1 MIQRHKIMLLIRL
14 KPGYPQRIL
23 AGIRKYAIG
32 FNHWLWQGASP
43 DTKAIKLIK
52 DWKPDGIIG
61 TIRSSRMARELE
73 ALRIPTVDVGGFI
86 EQSESVTVG
95 PDNVQLGKMAAEYF
109 LGKNFTNF
117 AYIGTG
123 NALFSRQ
130 RQQGFLATL
139 QRAGYSCQSL
149 LINAFH
155 DFSSS
160 RHQPVEWTGEMP
172 VVKRWLNS
180 KFRRQYPLAI
190 FCSHDEYALAVL
202 SICNDL
208 GISVPDEVAVLG
220 TDDNELVCA
229 LANPPLSSIRYNAER
244 IGYEA
249 AKVLHTMLTSGQ
261 PSRETITVAP
271 ANIVVRQSS
280 ERLIFYDAD
289 VAAAVRVVQAHAGG
303 RLRVADVVNAVCIS
317 RRSLEIKFKKSRG
330 HGIYQE
336 ILKSRVDLATKLIKE
351 SDLPLKT
358 IALRAGFTDRNRM
371 LRAFRAVTG
380 MAPALFR
387 RHRECAA

>member
-1 MIQRHKIMLLIRL
+1 MLQRHKIMLLIRL

-32 FNHWLWQGASP
+32 FNDWVWQGASP
-43 DTKAIKLIK
+43 DTKAIQLIK
-52 DWKPDGIIG
+52 DWKPNGIIG
-61 TIRSSRMARELE
+61 TIRSENMARTLA
-73 ALRIPTVDVGGFI
+73 ALRIPTVDVGGFV
-86 EQSESVTVG
+86 EQSNGVRIG
-95 PDNVQLGKMAAEYF
+95 PDNVQLGKIAAEYF
-109 LGKNFTNF
+109 LAKNFTNF
-117 AYIGTG
+117 AYIG
-123 NALFSRQ
+123 AADAFFSRQ
-130 RQQGFLATL
+130 RRQGYLAALQQAGF
-139 QRAGYSCQSL
+139 SCQSL

-155 DFSSS
+155 DFSHPS
-160 RHQPVEWTGEMP
+160 HQPVEWTGEMP
-172 VVKRWLNS
+172 LVKRWLKS

-229 LANPPLSSIRYNAER
+229 LANPPLSSIRYNAEH

-249 AKVLHTMLTSGQ
+249 AKVLHGMLADGQ
-261 PSRETITVAP
+261 LQPTAITISS
-271 ANIVVRQSS
+271 ANIVVREST
-280 ERLIFYDAD
+280 ERLMPCDAD
-289 VAAAVRVVQAHAGG
+289 VIAAVRVVQRHAGG

-336 ILKSRVDLATKLIKE
+336 ILKSRVNLAAKLIKE
-351 SDLPLKT
+351 TNLPLKT
-358 IALRAGFTDRNRM
+358 IAARAGFTDRNRM
-371 LRAFRAVTG
+371 LRAFSAITG
-380 MAPALFR
+380 MAPASFR
-387 RHRECAA
+387 QHQKCTV